1 MKSKA
6 VTGTQVLEYYEC
18 KELKKMEYQLM
29 EWWKCKINGMN
40 NCREIFL

>member
-6 VTGTQVLEYYEC
+6 VTGTQVLEYYEW

-29 EWWKCKINGMN
+29 EWWKCKINGKN